1 MIQEESLKQK
11 LHTLPHKP
19 GVYLMKNEAGR
30 VIYVGKAI
38 DLSNRVRSYFHASAG
53 QTPKIRHLVANI
65 HDVEFIVTESELE
78 ALILEANLIKKHR
91 PKYNV
96 RLKDDKRYPY
106 IRIRWAEDY
115 PRIDITRQMRQDGS
129 RYFGPFTASW
139 AVTQT
144 LDLLRRLFPYRTCD
158 RAITGQDKRPCLY
171 YHIKRCPGPCIG
183 AVTREEYRATIDR
196 ICLFLEGKSEN
207 IVKELKSRME
217 AAAERLEF
225 EEAAKY
231 RDQLQAIERVVEHQK
246 IVSNKLKDQDV
257 IAFARAD
264 GEACVQV
271 FFIRYG
277 KLIGREYFVLEGTA
291 DEDAQN
297 IMSSFLT
304 QFYTKAA
311 YIPPEILLPGEIDE
325 ALIIQSWLKSK
336 RGRKV
341 SLLVPRRGQNKD
353 LVKMAT
359 ENAVETLKHLKAQWL
374 VEESRGVEA
383 LQQIQEA
390 LQLPNPPTRIEC
402 YDISNLQGT
411 AATGSMV
418 VFVKGVPRKSE
429 YRRFKI
435 RTVDGADDYA
445 MLREVLQ
452 RRLKRL
458 SQDTTESKAR
468 KKNKEPSAWTLRPD
482 LMIIDGGRGQLNA
495 VLETM
500 KQYQVEDIPVVGL
513 AKAREELFV
522 SGRSAPIVLPENSQ
536 GLFLVQRIRDEAH
549 RFAVEYHRRLR
560 SKSTVTSLLE
570 EIPGIGPRRRQ
581 ALMKRFGS
589 IETIAEASVEELVR
603 VPGMTRQAAEKLKEY
618 L

>member
-1 MIQEESLKQK
+1 MIQEESLKRK

-30 VIYVGKAI
+30 VIYIGKAI

-53 QTPKIRHLVANI
+53 QTPKVRRLVANI

-129 RYFGPFTASW
+129 VYFGPFTASW
-139 AVTQT
+139 AVSRT
-144 LDLLRRLFPYRTCD
+144 LDLLRRIFPYRTCD
-158 RAITGQDKRPCLY
+158 RVITGQDRRSCLY

-183 AVTREEYRATIDR
+183 AVTQEQYRAAIEQIR
-196 ICLFLEGKSEN
+196 LCLEGKAEN
-207 IVKELKSRME
+207 IVRDLKSRME
-217 AAAERLEF
+217 TASEQLAF
-225 EEAAKY
+225 EDAAKY
-231 RDQLQAIERVVEHQK
+231 RDQLHAIERIVQRQK
-246 IVSNKLKDQDV
+246 VVSNKLKDQDV

-304 QFYTKAA
+304 QFYSKAA

-325 ALIIQSWLKSK
+325 AVIIQSWLKSQ
-336 RGRKV
+336 RGKKV
-341 SLLVPRRGQNKD
+341 NLLVPRRGQNKD
-353 LVKMAT
+353 LVKMAA
-359 ENAVETLKHLKAQWL
+359 ENALETLKHLKAQWL
-374 VEESRGVEA
+374 VEEGRGVEA

-418 VFVKGVPRKSE
+418 VFVKGVPRKSD

-435 RTVDGADDYA
+435 RTVVGADDYA

-458 SQDTTESKAR
+458 SQDTTEPKAR
-468 KKNKEPSAWTLRPD
+468 KNNKESSAWTLRPD

-589 IETIAEASVEELVR
+589 IGTIAEASVEELVT

>member
-11 LHTLPHKP
+11 LRTLPHKP
-19 GVYLMKNEAGR
+19 GVYLMKNETGR

-53 QTPKIRHLVANI
+53 QTPKIRRLVANI
-65 HDVEFIVTESELE
+65 HDVEFIVTGSELE
-78 ALILEANLIKKHR
+78 ALILEANLIKKHQ

-139 AVTQT
+139 AVTRT

-158 RAITGQDKRPCLY
+158 RAVTGQDKHPCLY

-183 AVTREEYRATIDR
+183 VVTHEEYRATIDR

-217 AAAERLEF
+217 ASAERLEF

-418 VFVKGVPRKSE
+418 VFVKGVPRKSD

-435 RTVDGADDYA
+435 RTVVGADDYA

-458 SQDTTESKAR
+458 SQDTTEPKAR
-468 KKNKEPSAWTLRPD
+468 KTNKEPSAWTLRPD

-589 IETIAEASVEELVR
+589 IETIAEARVEELVR